1 MIKEVWF
8 DLNGTLTLQTPEFL
22 EAQDNLC
29 YRAYS
34 EATHQPITD
43 ELKAEYK
50 AAYKEHGS
58 KSAVFK
64 ALGMPQEFWQNYFNT
79 LDESEYYKPDE
90 RIYKTVDAIRQLR
103 PIGLLSNSTPD
114 RIDRTLRTV
123 NIDPAWFTHILSN
136 HDISEP
142 KPNPEGFEL
151 MIERSDA
158 NPDELVFVG
167 DREDVDIL
175 PAKKLGI
182 KTVMVW
188 GRSNEADQSF
198 DDFVELKSLVE

>member
-22 EAQDNLC
+22 EAQDTLC
-29 YRAYS
+29 YEAYS
-34 EATHQPITD
+34 EATHQPITN

-90 RIYKTVDAIRQLR
+90 RIYKTVDAIRKLR

-114 RIDRTLRTV
+114 RIDRTLKTV
-123 NIDPAWFTHILSN
+123 NIDPSWFTHILSN
-136 HDISEP
+136 YDISEP
-142 KPNPEGFEL
+142 KPNLEGFQL
-151 MIERSDA
+151 MIERSGA
-158 NPDELVFVG
+158 NPDELIFVG

-188 GRSNEADQSF
+188 GRSDEADQSF
-198 DDFVELKSLVE
+198 NDFAELKSLVE